1 MARKIARRDE
11 WMRDGEKDGVR
22 ASSLESDRGG
32 GGRTAKNPWTNGN
45 DAASMKPRLIPDY
58 ELLPRDDSG
67 GPEWD
72 PYTQQ
77 FGDGGYVQGEKPHL
91 SVRSSEPDD
100 PLLEDIVS
108 DEPRT
113 RVAKRD
119 EGERS
124 VNRTKIPAKSKR
136 EARE

>member
-72 PYTQQ
+72 PYTQE
-77 FGDGGYVQGEKPHL
+77 FGDGGYVTGDKAHL
-91 SVRSSEPDD
+91 SVSGGKDDEMKNDEISSRPRAVQADA
-100 PLLEDIVS
+100 
-108 DEPRT
+108 DEPRAPT
-113 RVAKRD
+113 NFRD
-119 EGERS
+119 
-124 VNRTKIPAKSKR
+124 KIPARSRKLAK
-136 EARE
+136 E